1 MTNKADLI
9 QRVAEISYLT
19 VYCHSCS
26 MNQYI
31 QGLYPIYTK
40 RSPKGA
46 SQAERSYAKLA
57 SAAGLFL
64 HIFPQQNGP
73 SLPRPEQSFL
83 MQMIHFWMPENGK
96 TMTPG
101 TTVYSPNT
109 HYKMRSC
116 WKICRCWS
124 PTAFYREVKHL
135 GMEPQVLFIGFP
147 PFFFF

>member
-1 MTNKADLI
+1 MNTKFDQLYGGWYFSFHEYFQRTRGILIYVIPDPLKVFHKQYVPFIKQKCRMTNTKADLI
-9 QRVAEISYLT
+9 QRVAGISQLT

-31 QGLYPIYTK
+31 QSLYPTHTK

-83 MQMIHFWMPENGK
+83 MQMIHF
-96 TMTPG
+96 
-101 TTVYSPNT
+101 
-109 HYKMRSC
+109 
-116 WKICRCWS
+116 
-124 PTAFYREVKHL
+124 
-135 GMEPQVLFIGFP
+135 
-147 PFFFF
+147 